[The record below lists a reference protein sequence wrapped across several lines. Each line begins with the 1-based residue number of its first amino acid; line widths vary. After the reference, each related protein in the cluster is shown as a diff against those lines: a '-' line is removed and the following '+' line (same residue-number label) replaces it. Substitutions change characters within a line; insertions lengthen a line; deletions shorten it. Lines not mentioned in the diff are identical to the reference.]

1 MSNSGEGSS
10 ETTGHKYHIHSS
22 PVGDDYL
29 ADTGRCSST
38 AGHWNPYDV
47 AVSGMAYLVWFIILL
62 VKLKALLIV
71 VFPCCFENSLS
82 ILLLI
87 F

>member
-1 MSNSGEGSS
+1 MSNSGEGSL

-47 AVSGMAYLVWFIILL
+47 AVSGMAYLLWLIYLVGIIIKDIINSCLPLL
-62 VKLKALLIV
+62 
-71 VFPCCFENSLS
+71 FWNTLS
-82 ILLLI
+82 ML
-87 F
+87 